1 MTSLM
6 EALQT
11 RLKRPFR
18 FVVVGVVNTAV
29 GLGIIYGCK
38 YFLDM
43 NNVLANI
50 LGYAVGVTVSFV
62 LNSSWTFEYRGPKLV
77 AAARFL
83 VVFLISYLVNL
94 ATVMG
99 LIHLAGVNS
108 YVAQA
113 AGMPVYTVCFYLLS
127 RFYAFRALP

>member
-11 RLKRPFR
+11 RFKRPFR
-18 FVVVGVVNTAV
+18 FVVVGLVNTAV

-62 LNSSWTFEYRGPKLV
+62 LNSSWTFEYRGPMLV

-99 LIHLAGVNS
+99 LIHLAEVNS
-108 YVAQA
+108 YVAHA

-127 RFYAFRALP
+127 RFYAFRPLP

>member
-1 MTSLM
+1 MTPIM

-18 FVVVGVVNTAV
+18 FVVVGLVNTAV
-29 GLGIIYGCK
+29 GLIIIYGCK

-43 NNVLANI
+43 NNVLANV
-50 LGYAVGVTVSFV
+50 LGYAVGLVVSFA
-62 LNSSWTFEYRGPKLV
+62 LNASWTFGYQGPMLS
-77 AAARFL
+77 AAGRFL
-83 VVFLISYLVNL
+83 VAFLISYLVNL
-94 ATVMG
+94 ATVMA

-108 YVAQA
+108 YLAQA

-127 RFYAFRALP
+127 RTYAFRTRP